1 MKDEKTKIKEEKII
15 ELTTEFCNEKLNREY
30 EELYVKLIDK
40 MGRKHEIP
48 FKRGKL
54 KFGRVL

>member
-30 EELYVKLIDK
+30 EELCVKLIEK

-48 FKRGKL
+48 LKEENL

>member
-30 EELYVKLIDK
+30 EELCVKLIEK

-48 FKRGKL
+48 LKEENL
-54 KFGRVL
+54 KFG